1 MAGAIPDH
9 DGEATGLAAGS
20 LSGLAFLTR
29 IGLRKFLI
37 RMGLRP
43 A

>member
-1 MAGAIPDH
+1 MAGATPDH

-29 IGLRKFLI
+29 MGLRKFLI